1 MTTSIQ
7 EQFKELSAAYNRF
20 VESSAAGRQQDGGA
34 TPVTAG
40 ILVRSARSSPSTSS
54 LAPPPPAGRSGGAAG
69 VAVFLPA
76 NGEMLAIDDSYQVR
90 SERVSPRGETLSPVG
105 AAGSTAR
112 SGASDTNTMPVIL
125 PTNNNNN
132 NFSGGRAAS
141 NSEVEVYKAAEQ
153 LCILI
158 SGVDYRTIALQA
170 TKACDLV
177 SKMIFEEVS
186 LAKRSDWVPS
196 YLVARQA
203 DRLRDLF
210 RETKTILAAN
220 NIAIPTALERITS
233 PAPPT
238 SPGMANRHRTVSV
251 DASAAGG
258 GRGVHKAADE
268 QVSPHQQQQQHQRP
282 LIPSAD
288 EAYDVR
294 LMHSAFDDR
303 SDPRTREMEDEIMVL
318 KSRLD
323 KANREKRELQSTV
336 ERQEQQ
342 LVSMRTKL
350 TKDTEVFYQTQRQM
364 QADLRQLA
372 VTTGHRELLNSDD
385 EVSPTEQRPSP
396 GGPGASPYHN
406 ANNNSNNVNRSLVP
420 TPPDATVPVFL
431 HPDSSANDDD
441 GGVRP
446 TSSTSRPSRGRPTS
460 APDINLQPFA
470 KYNRLDTLYH
480 DVYKGKGMEFLQQ
493 AIDVVFKLE
502 YDIQHQHSNSNSNLQ
517 TASTDGHPSTTTTS
531 GTETT
536 TATTAT
542 VASDS
547 LREDTL
553 RKEHQQFLNDF
564 RTRVLQSVEEFSTF
578 KNLFAD
584 ATPLR
589 SEYVAHCMEMRC
601 KPNSGVVA
609 LLSTISTDS
618 EVVELNLS
626 GNYVGDAGLSPLLP
640 VLQRLYRL
648 RTLRLADNGL
658 KNNAIR
664 ALCHAVRAHPSLTA
678 IDLSKNNITRSA
690 GRELLSL
697 VASMPKLR
705 VIDVASTLIDV
716 PLVAKIQTR
725 LELNQSSAQSASTLV
740 TGSVGAGSLAP
751 TSGDVPRSAM
761 SDTH

>member
-1 MTTSIQ
+1 MASMKDKI
-7 EQFKELSAAYNRF
+7 KELNAAYARLTG
-20 VESSAAGRQQDGGA
+20 EASANGGA
-34 TPVTAG
+34 GAGDAPQGAAAAAG
-40 ILVRSARSSPSTSS
+40 ILVRSALSSPSTASF
-54 LAPPPPAGRSGGAAG
+54 APPAVPATRVGAT
-69 VAVFLPA
+69 VLLPV
-76 NGEMLAIDDSYQVR
+76 GDMISIDDSYQVR
-90 SERVSPRGETLSPVG
+90 SERVSPRVESLSPIG
-105 AAGSTAR
+105 APTSTTAR
-112 SGASDTNTMPVIL
+112 SGASDTNTLPVIL
-125 PTNNNNN
+125 
-132 NFSGGRAAS
+132 AAS
-141 NSEVEVYKAAEQ
+141 DSSSNGNHQHRREGPQASAAEIAVYKAAHE
-153 LCILI
+153 LCVLI

-203 DRLRDLF
+203 DRLRELF
-210 RETKTILAAN
+210 RETKKILAAN
-220 NIAIPTALERITS
+220 NVAIPTALERITS
-233 PAPPT
+233 PPPT
-238 SPGMANRHRTVSV
+238 SPGTANRHRAVSV
-251 DASAAGG
+251 DASATGG
-258 GRGVHKAADE
+258 GRGVHKASDDVAPVGGSA
-268 QVSPHQQQQQHQRP
+268 VSPHRS
-282 LIPSAD
+282 IVPSAD

-323 KANREKRELQSTV
+323 KANREKRELQGTV

-396 GGPGASPYHN
+396 SSGA
-406 ANNNSNNVNRSLVP
+406 VNYPIP
-420 TPPDATVPVFL
+420 TPPSTTMPPSMLRPTTADPDDA
-431 HPDSSANDDD
+431 
-441 GGVRP
+441 RP
-446 TSSTSRPSRGRPTS
+446 TSSTSRPRPTS

-480 DVYKGKGMEFLQQ
+480 DVYRGKGMEFLRQ
-493 AIDVVFKLE
+493 AIDVVFKIE
-502 YDIQHQHSNSNSNLQ
+502 YDLQ
-517 TASTDGHPSTTTTS
+517 QQPPAQLVTASTDGIPSTSAAGNSS
-531 GTETT
+531 GGDSSSSPDGAAA
-536 TATTAT
+536 TASAN
-542 VASDS
+542 SPHQQRD
-547 LREDTL
+547 EIL
-553 RKEHQQFLNDF
+553 RKEHQAFLGDF
-564 RTRVLQSVEEFSTF
+564 RSRVLQSVEEFATF
-578 KNLFAD
+578 RDLFAET
-584 ATPLR
+584 TPLR
-589 SEYVAHCMEMRC
+589 SEYVAHCMEMRS

-618 EVVELNLS
+618 EVIELNLS

-664 ALCHAVRAHPSLTA
+664 ALCYAVRSHPSLTA

-705 VIDVASTLIDV
+705 VIDIASTLIDA
-716 PLVAKIQTR
+716 PLVTKIKTR
-725 LELNQSSAQSASTLV
+725 LELNQSSSMGGGVVAGHHGTL
-740 TGSVGAGSLAP
+740 TAES
-751 TSGDVPRSAM
+751 VPRSAM

>member
-1 MTTSIQ
+1 MTASIQ

-20 VESSAAGRQQDGGA
+20 VETSAAGG
-34 TPVTAG
+34 TPAAAGG
-40 ILVRSARSSPSTSS
+40 ILVRSARSSPSTTS
-54 LAPPPPAGRSGGAAG
+54 LVPPPPPSQPAPASGGATM
-69 VAVFLPA
+69 FLPS
-76 NGEMLAIDDSYQVR
+76 NGEMLSIDDSYQVR
-90 SERVSPRGETLSPVG
+90 SERPSPRGESLSPMG

-112 SGASDTNTMPVIL
+112 SDTNTMPVIL

-132 NFSGGRAAS
+132 NNNFGSQGTRGAS
-141 NSEVEVYKAAEQ
+141 NGEVEVYKAAER

-177 SKMIFEEVS
+177 SRMIFEEVS

-233 PAPPT
+233 PPPT
-238 SPGMANRHRTVSV
+238 SPGMANRLRTVSV
-251 DASAAGG
+251 DASATGG

-268 QVSPHQQQQQHQRP
+268 VSPHQQSHRP

-303 SDPRTREMEDEIMVL
+303 SDPRAREMEDEIMVL

-323 KANREKRELQSTV
+323 KTNREKRELQSTV

-396 GGPGASPYHN
+396 GGAGY
-406 ANNNSNNVNRSLVP
+406 NNSNNVTRSLVP
-420 TPPDATVPVFL
+420 TPPDATVPTYVR
-431 HPDSSANDDD
+431 PDTANDDD

-446 TSSTSRPSRGRPTS
+446 TSSTSRPRTRPTS

-502 YDIQHQHSNSNSNLQ
+502 YDIQDKDQ
-517 TASTDGHPSTTTTS
+517 TVSTTSTDGMTQQSTTPLANR
-531 GTETT
+531 EE
-536 TATTAT
+536 
-542 VASDS
+542 V
-547 LREDTL
+547 LRNEHHAFMEDF
-553 RKEHQQFLNDF
+553 KA
-564 RTRVLQSVEEFSTF
+564 RVLKNVEEFSSF

-589 SEYVAHCMEMRC
+589 SEYIAHCMEMRS
-601 KPNSGVVA
+601 KPNSGVVT
-609 LLSTISTDS
+609 LLSKISTDS
-618 EVVELNLS
+618 EVIELNLS

-705 VIDVASTLIDV
+705 AIDVSSTLIDA
-716 PLVAKIQTR
+716 PLVAKLQTR
-725 LELNQSSAQSASTLV
+725 LDLNQTSAMGASLGLV
-740 TGSVGAGSLAP
+740 GGASN
-751 TSGDVPRSAM
+751 DVPRSAM